1 MAKKVVIALH
11 GFLGRPEDWN
21 PIRDHFKSCDWLSLD
36 YFNIK
41 ELQPTDFSTW
51 TLNFK
56 KWLDQN
62 LKSYDEKIII
72 GYSLGGRLALNFI
85 LNEPQYFQKAFF
97 VSTGL
102 GLKEESLK
110 KARLQSDLI
119 WAEDFLNLK
128 WNQVIQKWNSQNVF
142 QGAAIEPERLEM
154 DFNRKVLAG
163 ALIDWS
169 LGKQEDLSLQLKKI
183 QIPCYWL
190 AGEKDLKYC
199 QLLEIVQSEMPTAQT
214 QIIKQVGHRL
224 LLESPQEIVNC
235 LQGYL
240 K

>member
-21 PIRDHFKSCDWLSLD
+21 PIQDYFKSYDWHSLD

-41 ELQPTDFSTW
+41 DLQPTDFATW

-62 LKSYDEKIII
+62 VNPSDEKIIL
-72 GYSLGGRLALNFI
+72 GYSLGGRLALHAV
-85 LNEPQYFQKAFF
+85 LNEPEYFQKAFF

-110 KARLQSDLI
+110 KSRIQSDLD
-119 WAEDFLNLK
+119 WANEFLNLK
-128 WNQVIQKWNSQNVF
+128 WSDVIQKWNLQSVF
-142 QGAAIEPERLEM
+142 QGALVEPERLEEN
-154 DFNRKVLAG
+154 FNRPVLAK
-163 ALIDWS
+163 ALTNWS
-169 LGKQEDLSLQLKKI
+169 LGKQEDLSLHLKKI
-183 QIPCYWL
+183 KIPTYWL
-190 AGEKDLKYC
+190 AGEKDSKYC
-199 QLLEIVQSEMPTAQT
+199 QLLEVVQTQLPTAQT

-224 LLESPQEIVNC
+224 LLESPREIVNC
-235 LQGYL
+235 LQDYL
-240 K
+240 